1 QNGFP
6 DGMQRQRFYT
16 PVERG
21 YEREIGKRL
30 AYWDR
35 LRAEK
40 SGGGQ

>member
-1 QNGFP
+1 
-6 DGMQRQRFYT
+6 MS

-40 SGGGQ
+40 TGEGG

>member
-1 QNGFP
+1 
-6 DGMQRQRFYT
+6 MERQRFYH

-21 YEREIGKRL
+21 FERELGKRL

-40 SGGGQ
+40 QASSDEDS